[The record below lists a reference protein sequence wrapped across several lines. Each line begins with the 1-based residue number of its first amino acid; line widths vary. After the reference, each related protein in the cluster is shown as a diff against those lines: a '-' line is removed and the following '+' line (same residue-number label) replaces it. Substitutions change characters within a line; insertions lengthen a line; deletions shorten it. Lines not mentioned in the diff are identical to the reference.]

1 MKKILPILILIS
13 LCVVCLVCLAA
24 CSKYNSHYSALMLI
38 TTNTSKSASI
48 RFTSLNGTKVFRL
61 KSSGLLNYSAELSG
75 GNATVYYD
83 SNGTKTELFK
93 ISSGQSVGPA
103 SISVTPGTVYVIVET
118 DGKCESGNFSFDV
131 KQ

>member
-1 MKKILPILILIS
+1 MKKLLPVFILIIL
-13 LCVVCLVCLAA
+13 CLVCLAG
-24 CSKYNSHYSALMLI
+24 CSKYTSRYSALLLI
-38 TTNTSKSASI
+38 TTNTTKTGSI
-48 RFTSLNGTKVFRL
+48 RFSSFTGTKVFKL